1 MYQNIWYIDAKTTAN
16 TLDYTG
22 LATIE
27 FVVGSF
33 INLRVK
39 REKLYHNSTLTMFS
53 SHEFCKY
60 CKIKRV
66 ISL

>member
-1 MYQNIWYIDAKTTAN
+1 MRIFEDSHEPYVHFIKLSISMYQNIWYIDAKTTAN

-33 INLRVK
+33 IK
-39 REKLYHNSTLTMFS
+39 FTCKTGKTLS
-53 SHEFCKY
+53 
-60 CKIKRV
+60 
-66 ISL
+66 